1 MTHSQAAHL
10 LIHLLIHELS
20 HHLVRG
26 FFGAVKTPTTVGP
39 LDSSGKC
46 GETGWLAEWNILG
59 GSLRVD
65 FPEGE
70 AWNMVK
76 AKSLIF
82 QLPGGQQMY
91 NFSGESFREGEINSV
106 ELKVGADSPLSTSV
120 AVMMSLKTSRLLVI
134 DPIKLDLS
142 TSPQVPAGRVR
153 MRGAMPGSE
162 VERGATDL
170 TRPPQTRKYVSIL
183 VCGPVLHDL
192 PPGWVT

>member
-20 HHLVRG
+20 HHLVRV

-82 QLPGGQQMY
+82 QLPGGRHMY
-91 NFSGESFREGEINSV
+91 NYSGESFLE
-106 ELKVGADSPLSTSV
+106 
-120 AVMMSLKTSRLLVI
+120 
-134 DPIKLDLS
+134 
-142 TSPQVPAGRVR
+142 
-153 MRGAMPGSE
+153 
-162 VERGATDL
+162 
-170 TRPPQTRKYVSIL
+170 
-183 VCGPVLHDL
+183 
-192 PPGWVT
+192 

>member
-1 MTHSQAAHL
+1 MSFRITSCG
-10 LIHLLIHELS
+10 
-20 HHLVRG
+20 V

-46 GETGWLAEWNILG
+46 GEIGWLAEWNILG

-91 NFSGESFREGEINSV
+91 NFS
-106 ELKVGADSPLSTSV
+106 DSPLSTSL
-120 AVMMSLKTSRLLVI
+120 AVKKSLKTSRLLII
-134 DPIKLDLS
+134 DTIKLDLS

-153 MRGAMPGSE
+153 MRGAMAGSE

-170 TRPPQTRKYVSIL
+170 TLPPHHLQKYVSIL
-183 VCGPVLHDL
+183 VCGPAPAHLDL